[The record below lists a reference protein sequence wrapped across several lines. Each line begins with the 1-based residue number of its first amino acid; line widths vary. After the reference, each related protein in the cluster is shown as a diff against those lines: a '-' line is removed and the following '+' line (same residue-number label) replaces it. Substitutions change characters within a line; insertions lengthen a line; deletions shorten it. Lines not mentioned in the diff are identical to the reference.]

1 MIAMMDLKGLFNT
14 SLFNFDRMFNYFIQK
29 LQKILVDVE
38 IAGVTIFTR
47 INFFLRY
54 FLYLFLFQSLFDE

>member
-29 LQKILVDVE
+29 LQQILVDVE

-47 INFFLRY
+47 INFLEIF
-54 FLYLFLFQSLFDE
+54 FIFVFISIVV

>member
-14 SLFNFDRMFNYFIQK
+14 SLFNSDRMFNYFIQK

-38 IAGVTIFTR
+38 IVDVTIFTR
-47 INFFLRY
+47 IKILRY